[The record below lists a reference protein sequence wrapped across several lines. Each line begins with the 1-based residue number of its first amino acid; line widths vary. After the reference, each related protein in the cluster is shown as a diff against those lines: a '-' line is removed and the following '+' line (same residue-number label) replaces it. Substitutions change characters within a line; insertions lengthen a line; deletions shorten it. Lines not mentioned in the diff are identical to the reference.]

1 MEFTHFDDQGNALM
15 VDVGDKAQTKRE
27 AVARGSIFMSSQCF
41 QKVKEGTVAKGDV
54 LGLARAAGIMGAK
67 KTWDLIPLCHI
78 LNLTK
83 LTIDFT
89 LNESTGGIEAAC
101 TARTTG
107 KTGVE
112 MEALTGVSVALLTIY
127 DMCKAVDKTMEIG
140 NIYLERK
147 SGGKSGEFVNPRS
160 ANKKEELKDNEV

>member
-15 VDVGDKAQTKRE
+15 VDVGDKKETKRE
-27 AVARGSIFMSSQCF
+27 AVAKGSIFMSPQCLE
-41 QKVKEGTVAKGDV
+41 KVAEGTMAKGDV
-54 LGLARAAGIMGAK
+54 LGVARVAGIMGAK
-67 KTWDLIPLCHI
+67 RTSELIPLCHL

-83 LTIDFT
+83 LTVDFT
-89 LNESTGGIEAAC
+89 IKRETNEIQAVC

-127 DMCKAVDKTMEIG
+127 DMCKAVDKSMELG
-140 NIYLERK
+140 SIYLEHK
-147 SGGKSGEFVNPRS
+147 SGGKSGEFQNP
-160 ANKKEELKDNEV
+160 NHPFPQE